1 MENEYNLVR
10 VESENGKIYDMI
22 ILKEFDYK
30 TKKYAVLMETD
41 SCNCG
46 CNECDCNEDCDCG
59 CNEEH
64 KCTCDSQE
72 NNIFILEI
80 TKDKTG
86 NEIFKSIEDEKLF
99 DEVVKEAD
107 KVLYD

>member
-46 CNECDCNEDCDCG
+46 
-59 CNEEH
+59 
-64 KCTCDSQE
+64 
-72 NNIFILEI
+72 
-80 TKDKTG
+80 
-86 NEIFKSIEDEKLF
+86 
-99 DEVVKEAD
+99 
-107 KVLYD
+107 